1 MLCQLNFKK
10 DKIELWIESRTEL
23 DMPVPQIILEEN
35 NITSDNHLGLDL
47 MCHSQILTI
56 DCNAGRQTTMLIKN
70 HNNLFIHLSKT
81 RAQYTCD
88 IITVDLNYARE
99 VNMTVLVGFTL

>member
-1 MLCQLNFKK
+1 
-10 DKIELWIESRTEL
+10 
-23 DMPVPQIILEEN
+23 
-35 NITSDNHLGLDL
+35 
-47 MCHSQILTI
+47 
-56 DCNAGRQTTMLIKN
+56 MLIKIPQQP
-70 HNNLFIHLSKT
+70 FFHLSKT